1 MINFVLPYETCKN
14 AYQLLINL
22 DHVDGDIQSKYKWKE
37 KNKDRSS
44 YVSTNS
50 ASNKTASTCL

>member
-22 DHVDGDIQSKYKWKE
+22 DHVDGDIQSKYKWK
-37 KNKDRSS
+37 
-44 YVSTNS
+44 
-50 ASNKTASTCL
+50 